1 MLLLYALP
9 IGVLA
14 GLVAGGSVGRL
25 ADLKIRLAPLAVSGL
40 LFQLLLFSP
49 PIGTVLAKQL
59 PIGPG
64 LYVGS
69 TLIVLAALIA
79 NVGRPGFKF
88 ILAGAALNLF
98 AVVANGGVMPAS
110 PDAWASLHGLAGVPQ
125 DVLTNS
131 TLASAATRLAA
142 LGDIFAVPR
151 PLPFANVFSI
161 GDLMIAIGGA
171 WFIARTMSGRPVVAA
186 SPAGGP
192 PAGAVAVG
200 G

>member
-9 IGVLA
+9 IGLLA
-14 GLVAGGSVGRL
+14 GLVAGGSIGRL
-25 ADLKIRLAPLAVSGL
+25 ADLRIRLAPLAVGGL

-49 PIGTVLAKQL
+49 PLGTILARDL

-79 NVGRPGFKF
+79 NIGRPGFKF
-88 ILAGAALNLF
+88 ILIGAALNLF

-110 PDAWASLHGLAGVPQ
+110 PDAWASLHGVTGMPQ

-131 TLASAATRLAA
+131 TIASAATRLAA
-142 LGDIFAVPR
+142 LGDVFALPR
-151 PLPFANVFSI
+151 SLPFANVFSL
-161 GDLMIAIGGA
+161 GDLLIAVGGA
-171 WFIARTMSGRPVVAA
+171 WFIARTMSTR
-186 SPAGGP
+186 PAGSVAP
-192 PAGAVAVG
+192 SEPVAVG

>member
-14 GLVAGGSVGRL
+14 GLVGGGSVGRL
-25 ADLKIRLAPLAVSGL
+25 ADLKIRLAPLAVGGL

-49 PIGTVLAKQL
+49 PIGTIVARDL

-79 NVGRPGFKF
+79 NISRPGFRF
-88 ILAGAALNLF
+88 ILVGAALNLF
-98 AVVANGGVMPAS
+98 AIVANGGVMPAS

-142 LGDIFAVPR
+142 LGDVFAIPR

-161 GDLMIAIGGA
+161 GDLLIAVGGA
-171 WFIARTMSGRPVVAA
+171 WFIARTMSTRPTAVV
-186 SPAGGP
+186 GP
-192 PAGAVAVG
+192 TPGAVAVG

>member
-14 GLVAGGSVGRL
+14 GLVAGGSMGRL
-25 ADLKIRLAPLAVSGL
+25 AGLKIRLAPLAVGGL

-49 PIGTVLAKQL
+49 PIGTILASDL

-88 ILAGAALNLF
+88 ILVGAALNLF
-98 AVVANGGVMPAS
+98 AIVANGGVMPAS
-110 PDAWASLHGLAGVPQ
+110 PDAWASLHGIAGVPQ

-131 TLASAATRLAA
+131 TLASAATRLAI
-142 LGDIFAVPR
+142 LGDVFAVPR

-161 GDLMIAIGGA
+161 GDLLIAIGGA
-171 WFIARTMSGRPVVAA
+171 WFIARTMAPRHTVV
-186 SPAGGP
+186 GGP
-192 PAGAVAVG
+192 AAGAVAVG

>member
-14 GLVAGGSVGRL
+14 GLVAGGSLGRL
-25 ADLKIRLAPLAVSGL
+25 ADLRIRLAPLAVGGL

-49 PIGTVLAKQL
+49 PLGTVLARDL

-88 ILAGAALNLF
+88 ILVGAALNLF
-98 AVVANGGVMPAS
+98 AIVANGGVMPAA
-110 PDAWASLHGLAGVPQ
+110 PDAWASLHGMNGVP
-125 DVLTNS
+125 DGVLTNS
-131 TLASAATRLAA
+131 TLASAATRLAL
-142 LGDIFAVPR
+142 LGDVFAVPR
-151 PLPFANVFSI
+151 SLPFANVFSV

-171 WFIARTMSGRPVVAA
+171 WFIARTMAGRPAPASA
-186 SPAGGP
+186 SPK
-192 PAGAVAVG
+192 AVAVG